1 MSTHLY
7 RWYPLIAVLSLLA
20 IAAPRVLSEE
30 VTLRGFTRNESAR
43 QKEWEEKLRAVPE
56 AENLREYMRISSQ
69 EPHHAGGPGSKKV
82 AEFILSKYESW
93 GLDAWIEEHEAY
105 MPMPTERLLELIH
118 PEAYRAKLI
127 ESAVADD
134 EDTSDAD
141 QLPSFNA
148 YSADGDVTGE
158 LVYVNYGIPEDYVQ
172 LAEMGIE
179 VEGKIVIARYGRSW
193 RGIKAKLAQQNGA
206 IGCLIYSDPK
216 EDGYYRGDVYPEG
229 PYRPSSGVQ
238 RGSIMDMPIHP
249 GDPLTPGWG
258 SEKGGKKLDVSEA
271 KTLVKIPVLPI
282 SHEDAL
288 PLLKNV
294 KGPVAPPDWR
304 GALPMTYH
312 VGPGPAKVHLKL
324 AFEWKNR
331 TLYNV
336 LARIEG
342 KEFPD
347 QWILQGNHHDAWV
360 NGAADPTSGNV
371 ALMETAR
378 AMSELLKQGWR
389 PKRTILFA
397 SWDGEEWGLLGSTE
411 WAEKHAEE
419 LRVKAAVY
427 INTDSNGKGWLNAS
441 GSHSLQKVVNEVA
454 RDITDPTTGK
464 SVWEVARDRRIETA
478 ADEDKKEEIRESS
491 DWTIGALGSGSDY
504 TAFLDHLNIAA
515 LNLAYGGAGGSGVY
529 HSVYDTFK
537 WYMRFSDTDFEYGQA
552 LSQTTGT
559 LILRLA
565 DATVLPFHF
574 VDTAKTLDGYVDE
587 IEDLYEKTESAPS
600 VDFSPLRSAIE
611 ELRRVS
617 DAYHAE
623 LENLSGPSDVSIDPA
638 EAERLNR
645 MLYTTERLLGHE
657 EGLPHREWFRH
668 QIYAPGFYTG
678 YGVKTMPGIREGV
691 EEKAWDDVERYLSI
705 VTTSIENLAA
715 RVDEA
720 RQVLAKLAG

>member
-1 MSTHLY
+1 MSFHPNLWLRHL
-7 RWYPLIAVLSLLA
+7 AVLSALA
-20 IAAPRVLSEE
+20 LAAAPALSEE
-30 VTLRGFTRNESAR
+30 TTQRGFTRDEVPK
-43 QKEWEEKLRAVPE
+43 QKGWEEKLRAVPQS
-56 AENLREYMRISSQ
+56 ENIREYVRVSSL
-69 EPHHAGGPGSKKV
+69 EPHHAGGPGSRKV
-82 AEFILSKYESW
+82 AEFILSKYKSW
-93 GLDAWIEEHEAY
+93 GMDAWIEEHEAF
-105 MPMPTERLLELIH
+105 MPMPTERLLELIE
-118 PEAYRAKLI
+118 PETYRAKLT
-127 ESAVADD
+127 ESTFSED

-172 LAEMGIE
+172 LAEMGID
-179 VEGKIVIARYGRSW
+179 VEGKIAIARYGRSW
-193 RGIKAKLAQQNGA
+193 RGIKAKLAQENGA

-216 EDGYYRGDVYPEG
+216 EDGYYQGDVYPNG
-229 PYRPSSGVQ
+229 PYRPWSGVQ

-258 SEKGGKKLDVSEA
+258 AEKDGKKLDVSEA
-271 KTLVKIPVLPI
+271 RTLVKIPVLPI
-282 SHEDAL
+282 SYEDAL
-288 PLLKNV
+288 PLLKNI

-342 KEFPD
+342 AVFPN

-360 NGAADPTSGNV
+360 NGAADPTSGNA

-378 AMSELLKQGWR
+378 SMSELLKQGWK
-389 PKRTILFA
+389 PKRTIIFA

-411 WAEKHAEE
+411 WVEKHAEE
-419 LRVKAAVY
+419 LKDKAAVY

-454 RDITDPTTGK
+454 RDITDPITGK
-464 SVWEVARDRRIETA
+464 SVWEAARDRRIETSDNE
-478 ADEDKKEEIRESS
+478 DEKEEIRESS

-515 LNLAYGGAGGSGVY
+515 LNLGYGGAGGGGVY
-529 HSVYDTFK
+529 HSVYDTFE
-537 WYMRFSDTDFEYGQA
+537 WYKRFSDKDFQYGKT

-565 DATVLPFHF
+565 SATVLPFHF
-574 VDTAKTLDGYVDE
+574 VDYAKTLDGYADE
-587 IEDLYEKTESAPS
+587 IEDTYEGIEGAPA

-611 ELRRVS
+611 KLRRAGDVYETNLAKLS
-617 DAYHAE
+617 NSGADSLDRAK
-623 LENLSGPSDVSIDPA
+623 LEQ
-638 EAERLNR
+638 LNR

-678 YGVKTMPGIREGV
+678 YGVKTMPGIREGI
-691 EEKAWDDVERYLSI
+691 EEQTWDDVERYLSI
-705 VTTSIENLAA
+705 VTNSVENLAT

-720 RQVLAKLAG
+720 REMLVKLIG